1 MTVLRLSFLCAG
13 LMVTAI
19 CASAQTQP
27 GEPRP
32 GATPDPADR
41 SGKTVPAKKID
52 PETVVELGASY
63 EFVNQD
69 RPDWQ
74 TYYFSITH
82 RFSKGQVLY
91 GTASAVRRFATSD
104 PNFMIGYV
112 QPLTESKRWI
122 ATVEAGGSPNHQIL
136 PTTSFF
142 GQVERIFDKGWIG
155 RAGLRHSRY
164 PADIV
169 NMGIFGAERYFKAY
183 RGAYTLYVA
192 HLNGKGTAFSHAF
205 QGNYYYGERNS
216 VGAGFAFGQ
225 EIESV
230 PGGLVRT
237 DVLDFSFTG
246 RHWMTN
252 KWGLS
257 YVAIWHRQGELY
269 TRRGGQIGLLL
280 RF

>member
-1 MTVLRLSFLCAG
+1 M
-13 LMVTAI
+13 LMPLYVTA
-19 CASAQTQP
+19 QTLP

-32 GATPDPADR
+32 GGTPDPR
-41 SGKTVPAKKID
+41 ERTTKTEPAKKID

-63 EFVNQD
+63 EFVNKD

-74 TYYFSITH
+74 TYYFSINH
-82 RFSKGQVLY
+82 KFSTGQVLY
-91 GTASAVRRFATSD
+91 GTASAVRRFETTDA
-104 PNFMIGYV
+104 NFMIGYV

-122 ATVEAGGSPNHQIL
+122 ATLEAGGSPNHQIL
-136 PTTSFF
+136 PTASFF
-142 GQVERIFDKGWIG
+142 GQLERLLGKGWIG

-164 PADIV
+164 PADTV
-169 NMGIFGAERYFKAY
+169 NIGVFGAEKYFRAY
-183 RGAYTLYVA
+183 RGAYSLYVA
-192 HLNGKGTAFSHAF
+192 HLNGKGTAASHVF

-216 VGAGFAFGQ
+216 LGAGFAFGQ
-225 EIESV
+225 EIESI

-246 RHWMTN
+246 RHWLTN

-257 YVAIWHRQGELY
+257 YVAVWHRQGDIY
-269 TRRGGQIGLLL
+269 TRSGAQIGLLL